1 MGEFMKVVIL
11 AGGFG
16 TRISE
21 YTEFLPKPMINIG
34 GKPIISHIISIY
46 QKFGFNEFI
55 IALGYK
61 SEVIKEYFLNY
72 KSLNS
77 DLLINIKDGT
87 TKYLKTSDL
96 DLKVN
101 LIDTGKTSMTGGRIL
116 RLKEHL
122 NNEAFM
128 LTYGDGVAD
137 VNINKLIEFHKNNNK
152 IATVT
157 AVRPVA
163 RFGELQIKD
172 NNVIN
177 FSEKPQ
183 TQTGWIN
190 GGFFV
195 FEPEIFNYLEDDQ
208 TVLEKEPL
216 VKLSKENKLTAY
228 EHNGFW
234 HCMDTKRDKDIL
246 DSLCKNQIPPWI

>member
-1 MGEFMKVVIL
+1 MKVVIL

-21 YTEFLPKPMINIG
+21 YTDVIPKPMIKIG
-34 GKPIISHIISIY
+34 DEPIISHIMSIY
-46 QKFGFNEFI
+46 SKFGFNDFI

-61 SEVIKEYFLNY
+61 SEVLKEYFLNY
-72 KSLNS
+72 KDLNS
-77 DLLINIKDGT
+77 DLEINLRNS
-87 TKYLKTSDL
+87 TKKFLKTSDNDWNITL
-96 DLKVN
+96 VN
-101 LIDTGKTSMTGGRIL
+101 TGKLTMTGGRIL
-116 RLKEHL
+116 RLKKYIGEQK
-122 NNEAFM
+122 FM
-128 LTYGDGVAD
+128 LTYGDGVSD
-137 VNINKLIEFHKNNNK
+137 INIKKLVEFHKIK
-152 IATVT
+152 SKVATVT

-172 NNVIN
+172 KNVIN

-183 TQTGWIN
+183 TQKGWIN

-195 FEPEIFNYLEDDQ
+195 FEPEIFDYLENDN

-216 VKLSKENKLTAY
+216 INLSSENKLAAF

-234 HCMDTKRDKDIL
+234 HCMDTKRDKLIL
-246 DSLCKNQIPPWI
+246 DSMCNEKKPPWK

>member
-1 MGEFMKVVIL
+1 MKVVIL

-21 YTEFLPKPMINIG
+21 YTDSIPKPMIKIG
-34 GKPIISHIISIY
+34 DEPIISHIMSIY
-46 QKFGFNEFI
+46 SKYGFRDFI

-61 SEVIKEYFLNY
+61 SEVIKDYFLNY
-72 KSLNS
+72 RNFNS
-77 DLLINIKDGT
+77 DLQINLKDGT
-87 TKYLKTSDL
+87 KKFLRSSSVDW
-96 DLKVN
+96 KVT
-101 LIDTGKTSMTGGRIL
+101 LVDTGKNSMTGGRIL
-116 RLKEHL
+116 RLKNYLEKDR
-122 NNEAFM
+122 FM
-128 LTYGDGVAD
+128 LSYGDGVSD
-137 VNINKLIEFHKNNNK
+137 INIRSLIEFHEKKSK

-172 NNVIN
+172 ENVTN

-183 TQTGWIN
+183 TQKGWIN

-195 FEPEIFNYLEDDQ
+195 FEPEIFNYLENDQ
-208 TVLEKEPL
+208 TILEKDPL
-216 VKLSKENKLTAY
+216 VKLSNANKLAAY
-228 EHNGFW
+228 EHHGFW

-246 DSLCKNQIPPWI
+246 DAYCKNNKIPWH

>member
-1 MGEFMKVVIL
+1 MKVVIL

-21 YTEFLPKPMINIG
+21 YTEFLPKPMINVG
-34 GKPIISHIISIY
+34 DKPIISHIISIY

-77 DLLINIKDGT
+77 DLLINIKEGS

-137 VNINKLIEFHKNNNK
+137 ININKLIEFHKNKNK

-177 FSEKPQ
+177 FS
-183 TQTGWIN
+183 
-190 GGFFV
+190 
-195 FEPEIFNYLEDDQ
+195 
-208 TVLEKEPL
+208 
-216 VKLSKENKLTAY
+216 
-228 EHNGFW
+228 
-234 HCMDTKRDKDIL
+234 
-246 DSLCKNQIPPWI
+246 

>member
-1 MGEFMKVVIL
+1 MKVVIL

-21 YTEFLPKPMINIG
+21 YTEFLPKPMINVG
-34 GKPIISHIISIY
+34 DKPIISHIISIY

-77 DLLINIKDGT
+77 DLLINVKDGT
-87 TKYLKTSDL
+87 IKYLKTSDL

-116 RLKEHL
+116 RLKEYL
-122 NNEAFM
+122 NNESFM
-128 LTYGDGVAD
+128 LTYGDGLAD
-137 VNINKLIEFHKNNNK
+137 ININKLLDFHKNKNK

-195 FEPEIFNYLEDDQ
+195 FEPEIFNYLEDEQ

-216 VKLSKENKLTAY
+216 VKLSKENKLSAY

-246 DSLCKNQIPPWI
+246 DSLCKNQIPPWM

>member
-1 MGEFMKVVIL
+1 MKVVIL

-21 YTEFLPKPMINIG
+21 YTEFLPKPMINVG
-34 GKPIISHIISIY
+34 DKPIISHIISIY

-61 SEVIKEYFLNY
+61 SEVIKEYFINY

-87 TKYLKTSDL
+87 TKYLKSTAS

-116 RLKEHL
+116 RLKEYL
-122 NNEAFM
+122 NSDSFM

-137 VNINKLIEFHKNNNK
+137 ININKLIEFHKKNNK

-195 FEPEIFNYLEDDQ
+195 FEPEIFDYLEDDQ

-216 VKLSKENKLTAY
+216 VKLSKENKLSAY

>member
-34 GKPIISHIISIY
+34 DKPIISHIISIY

-87 TKYLKTSDL
+87 TNYLKTSDL

-137 VNINKLIEFHKNNNK
+137 ININKLIEFHKNNNK

>member
-1 MGEFMKVVIL
+1 MKVVIL

-21 YTEFLPKPMINIG
+21 YTDSIPKPMIKIG
-34 GKPIISHIISIY
+34 DEPIISHIMSIY
-46 QKFGFNEFI
+46 SKYGFRDFI

-61 SEVIKEYFLNY
+61 SEVIKDYFLNY
-72 KSLNS
+72 RNFNS
-77 DLLINIKDGT
+77 DLQINLKDGT
-87 TKYLKTSDL
+87 KKFLRSSSVDW
-96 DLKVN
+96 KVT
-101 LIDTGKTSMTGGRIL
+101 LVDTGKNSMTGGRIL
-116 RLKEHL
+116 RLKNYLEKDR
-122 NNEAFM
+122 FM
-128 LTYGDGVAD
+128 LTYGDGVSD
-137 VNINKLIEFHKNNNK
+137 INIRSLIEFHEKKSK

-172 NNVIN
+172 ENVTN

-183 TQTGWIN
+183 TQKGWIN

-195 FEPEIFNYLEDDQ
+195 FEPEIFNYLENDQ
-208 TVLEKEPL
+208 TILEKDPL
-216 VKLSKENKLTAY
+216 VKLSNANKLAAY
-228 EHNGFW
+228 EHHGFW

-246 DSLCKNQIPPWI
+246 DAYCKNNKIPWH

>member
-1 MGEFMKVVIL
+1 MKVVIL

-21 YTEFLPKPMINIG
+21 YTDVIPKPMIRIG
-34 GKPIISHIISIY
+34 DKPIITHIMSMY
-46 QKFGFNEFI
+46 SKFGFKEFI

-61 SEVIKEYFLNY
+61 SEVIKDYFLNF
-72 KSLNS
+72 KNLNS
-77 DLLINIKDGT
+77 DFVI
-87 TKYLKTSDL
+87 
-96 DLKVN
+96 DLKEGKKQFLKPSKVDWKVS
-101 LIDTGKTSMTGGRIL
+101 LVETGKSSMTGGRIL
-116 RLKEHL
+116 RLKKYL
-122 NNEAFM
+122 KNESFM
-128 LTYGDGVAD
+128 LTYGDGLS
-137 VNINKLIEFHKNNNK
+137 NIDIKKLVDFHKKKSK

-163 RFGELQIKD
+163 RFGELQIED
-172 NNVIN
+172 HNVIN

-183 TQTGWIN
+183 TQKGWIN

-208 TVLEKEPL
+208 TILEKEPL
-216 VKLSKENKLTAY
+216 IKLSTEKKLAAY

-234 HCMDTKRDKDIL
+234 HCMDTKRDKIIL
-246 DSLCKNQIPPWI
+246 DKYCEKDIPPWN